1 MTTDTTSKPLCD
13 RHFDRLH
20 LWVAVLLA
28 LALLATWLM
37 GYGPGS
43 PSQLPWPALRALTA
57 GAGDA
62 PTKSAASTGTVTAAA
77 SSSAASAAASA
88 ASSPATQVEAT
99 GPSVAPAPVASSSSP
114 IGAAGDGAATA
125 AAPTAALAPASEAAT
140 GSLPAK
146 PLTALEAKTAT
157 TAPAMAPVAVAQI
170 FFPRANAS
178 LPKTV
183 GRSLAGV
190 VKYLNANASATV
202 TVAGF
207 HDSYGDQA
215 RNAELARRRAQAV
228 AGVLERQGIDKQRI
242 ALQKP
247 EKSLGSGR
255 AAQARRVDV
264 RVIGG

>member
-1 MTTDTTSKPLCD
+1 
-13 RHFDRLH
+13 
-20 LWVAVLLA
+20 
-28 LALLATWLM
+28 
-37 GYGPGS
+37 
-43 PSQLPWPALRALTA
+43 
-57 GAGDA
+57 
-62 PTKSAASTGTVTAAA
+62 
-77 SSSAASAAASA
+77 
-88 ASSPATQVEAT
+88 
-99 GPSVAPAPVASSSSP
+99 
-114 IGAAGDGAATA
+114 
-125 AAPTAALAPASEAAT
+125 
-140 GSLPAK
+140 
-146 PLTALEAKTAT
+146 
-157 TAPAMAPVAVAQI
+157 MAPVAVVQI